1 MKTYVKYAVTVDGVL
16 IVGHSRDEYMI
27 IGTMPEGNTIQW
39 REPCSYEIIGGRVN
53 VYDNNSRRIFSSE
66 IQEAV

>member
-16 IVGHSRDEYMI
+16 IVGHKHDDYLI
-27 IGTMPEGNTIQW
+27 LGIMPKGNEIQW
-39 REPCSYEIIGGRVN
+39 CEPCSYEIIGGKVN
-53 VYDNNSRRIFSSE
+53 VYDNNSRRVFSSE

>member
-16 IVGHSRDEYMI
+16 IVGHSRDEYI
-27 IGTMPEGNTIQW
+27 ILGTLPENNEIQW
-39 REPCSYEIIGGRVN
+39 KEPCSYEIIGGKVN
-53 VYDNNSRRIFSSE
+53 VYDNNRRRVFSSE